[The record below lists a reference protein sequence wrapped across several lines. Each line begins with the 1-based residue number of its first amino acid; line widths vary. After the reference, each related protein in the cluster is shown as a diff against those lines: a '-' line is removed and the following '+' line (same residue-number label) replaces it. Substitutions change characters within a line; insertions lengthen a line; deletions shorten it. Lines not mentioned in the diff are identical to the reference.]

1 MKALIILTAMILM
14 FTITGCS
21 QKSSYN
27 PPLSEDEKIM
37 RAILKMKP
45 DFTKIPPPGE
55 KIEENKN

>member
-1 MKALIILTAMILM
+1 MKNWIILITMVLIFA
-14 FTITGCS
+14 ITGCS
-21 QKSSYN
+21 QKSRYN

-45 DFTKIPPPGE
+45 DFTKIPPPEE